1 MIFPKHILKKRIY
14 SKCVNQGK
22 NSFLQ
27 RNDYQTF
34 DDKNTISSTTTS
46 TSSNCQKNIVQSNN
60 DQHHQPHHKNKKERR
75 APYYMCQSSLN
86 QVQDEHWSIVSY
98 QFLCCIHT
106 SVIMNNKRFS
116 SQSTHLIILNAFGAK
131 LQRLRSILMNIM
143 LQIVVL
149 ILWFKYI
156 LLIVMLIKAIW

>member
-1 MIFPKHILKKRIY
+1 MIFPKLILKKRIY

-46 TSSNCQKNIVQSNN
+46 TSSNCQKNIVQSNT
-60 DQHHQPHHKNKKERR
+60 DQPHQTYHKNKKESS

-86 QVQDEHWSIVSY
+86 QVQDEH
-98 QFLCCIHT
+98 
-106 SVIMNNKRFS
+106 
-116 SQSTHLIILNAFGAK
+116 
-131 LQRLRSILMNIM
+131 
-143 LQIVVL
+143 
-149 ILWFKYI
+149 
-156 LLIVMLIKAIW
+156 